1 MTFNLTYKPYGER
14 SILVEW
20 SEKIDLKILQDII
33 SFKNKITESNL
44 EGIVNITNAY
54 NSILVTYA
62 NSNID
67 FKDQKF
73 ILKKVYTSKKMKD
86 NLQSVL
92 WKIPVCYN
100 TIFASDLETISQ
112 TKKLSKQA
120 IIKLHSQAI
129 YTIYFIGF
137 LPGFLYLGGLDDKL
151 NFPRKDAPQLKI
163 KKGAVAIGANQTGV
177 YPEDCPGG
185 WNIIGNTPLS
195 FFDASKINPCFASPG
210 DKVQFYP
217 ISLKEYKNIKVLVD
231 AKVYQIESEAIN
243 D

>member
-20 SEKIDLKILQDII
+20 LEKIDLKILQDII

-163 KKGAVAIGANQTGV
+163 KKG
-177 YPEDCPGG
+177 
-185 WNIIGNTPLS
+185 
-195 FFDASKINPCFASPG
+195 INEG
-210 DKVQFYP
+210 TKG
-217 ISLKEYKNIKVLVD
+217 SLKTNIANSKLLTNAKSIPTKLPKIPKNKYSKADIFN
-231 AKVYQIESEAIN
+231 I
-243 D
+243 

>member
-33 SFKNKITESNL
+33 SFKNKVTESNL
-44 EGIVNITNAY
+44 KGIVNITNAY
-54 NSILVTYA
+54 NSILVTYT

-67 FKDQKF
+67 FKDQKS

-86 NLQSVL
+86 NLQFVL

-112 TKKLSKQA
+112 TKKLSKEA

-151 NFPRKDAPQLKI
+151 HFPRKDAPQLKI

-177 YPEDCPGG
+177 YPEDSPGG

-231 AKVYQIESEAIN
+231 ANVYQIESEVIN